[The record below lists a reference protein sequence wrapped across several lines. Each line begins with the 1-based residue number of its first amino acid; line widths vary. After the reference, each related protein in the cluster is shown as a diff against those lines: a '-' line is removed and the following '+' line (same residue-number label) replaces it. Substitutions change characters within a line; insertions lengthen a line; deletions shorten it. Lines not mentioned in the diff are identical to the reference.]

1 MIHRRWFIALFL
13 SCSAI
18 ASPAAADFAGKVVG
32 VSDGDTLTVLR
43 DQTQVRIRLYGVD
56 CPETGQD
63 FGSRAKQFSSE
74 LAFGKVVTVVPR
86 DRDRYGRL
94 VADVVLPDGRV
105 LNDEL
110 VKAGLAWWYR
120 QYARN
125 IGTLSQLE
133 AEAREAKRG
142 LWSQS
147 NPVPPWEWRRTK
159 RETLGAELAGRF
171 IANNRSHVY
180 HTPGCRNAATISVE
194 NRVVFDSAEAAE
206 RAGYRPGKDCH
217 PRKVEGR

>member
-13 SCSAI
+13 SCFAI
-18 ASPAAADFAGKVVG
+18 ASPAIAEFAGKVIG
-32 VSDGDTLTVLR
+32 VSDGDTMTVLR
-43 DQTQVRIRLYGVD
+43 DRSQVRIRLYGID

-63 FGSRAKQFSSE
+63 FGSRAKQFTAD
-74 LAFGKVVTVVPR
+74 LAFGKVVKVVPR

-120 QYARN
+120 DHAQN
-125 IGTLSQLE
+125 IGTLPQLE

-142 LWSQS
+142 VWSQP
-147 NPVPPWEWRRTK
+147 NPLPPWEWRKTKGEALPGEFIGNRRT
-159 RETLGAELAGRF
+159 
-171 IANNRSHVY
+171 HVY
-180 HTPGCRNAATISVE
+180 HGPGCPNAASISPG
-194 NRVVFDSAEAAE
+194 NRMPFNSAGAAEAA
-206 RAGYRPGKDCH
+206 GFRPGKDCLN
-217 PRKVEGR
+217 R

>member
-13 SCSAI
+13 SCFAI
-18 ASPAAADFAGKVVG
+18 ASPAVADFAGKVVG
-32 VSDGDTLTVLR
+32 ISDGDTMTVLR
-43 DQTQVRIRLYGVD
+43 DRTQVRIRLYGID

-63 FGSRAKQFSSE
+63 FGFRAKQFTAD

-86 DRDRYGRL
+86 DRDRYGRI

-120 QYARN
+120 HHAQN
-125 IGTLSQLE
+125 IGTLRQLE
-133 AEAREAKRG
+133 VEAREAKRG
-142 LWSQS
+142 LWSQP
-147 NPVPPWEWRRTK
+147 NPVPPWEWRRTR
-159 RETLGAELAGRF
+159 REALEAELAGKF
-171 IANNRSHVY
+171 IANSRSHVY
-180 HTPGCRNAATISVE
+180 HTPGCPNAATISVA
-194 NRVVFDSAEAAE
+194 NRAVFESAEAAE
-206 RAGYRPGKDCH
+206 RAGYRPGNDCD